1 MTKTKNDN
9 LSKLLTIRNQ
19 TETSADLYLYGDI
32 ISEMDYWDDSNE
44 NYPKA
49 IKTFLDGAS
58 GKDLNIYINSG
69 GGSVFAGMAIY
80 NMLKRHSGKKTVR
93 VDGVAASIA
102 SVIALAGDEIVIPSN
117 AYFMIH
123 KPWTI
128 SMGDANQMRKM
139 ADTLDVIEQGIM
151 NVYAENLNE
160 GIEIKSVQK
169 MVDEETWLTGDEAS
183 QYFRVTVSPAIQAVA
198 YAGALRSDKAPA
210 NIKQVSEQE
219 AKLKLQLLKLKGAN
233 F

>member
-1 MTKTKNDN
+1 MKDN
-9 LSKLLTIRNQ
+9 LNKLLQIKNMTD
-19 TETSADLYLYGDI
+19 TSADLYLYGDI
-32 ISEMDYWDDSNE
+32 ISEMDYWDENNS

-49 IKTFLDGAS
+49 IKTFLDDAS

-80 NMLKRHSGKKTVR
+80 NMIKRHNGKKTVR

-123 KPWTI
+123 KPWTVA
-128 SMGDANQMRKM
+128 MGDSNAMRKM

-151 NVYAENLNE
+151 NVYRDNLND
-160 GIEIKSVQK
+160 GVPLKIVQK
-169 MVDEETWLTGDEAS
+169 MVDAETWLTGDEAS
-183 QYFRVTVSPAIQAVA
+183 QYFRVTVSPAIEAVA
-198 YAGALRSDKAPA
+198 YAGALRSEKAPA
-210 NIKQVSEQE
+210 NIKQVNQVE
-219 AKLKLQLLKLKGAN
+219 AEMKLHLLKIKGDVK
-233 F
+233 